1 MDLAQV
7 SFADSSFL
15 NLLVHLRNTRPL
27 VLQGPLPHQL
37 HRVMELTGALA
48 LFEIRDCPGQIA

>member
-1 MDLAQV
+1 M